1 MWSTLFIIDPLYT
14 LPLLVG
20 MIAILAR
27 PTGRFAA
34 RALSTSLVFSTL
46 YLGWSWTAKAIV
58 ENKVASVLNGS
69 GGRVLTTPAPFN
81 TLVWRILVVEDDTYK
96 EGYYS
101 VLAPNRSIEF
111 AEHDKNLALIKA
123 ADHLAAVDRLQWF
136 SHGFIKGSMREDYL
150 VITDL
155 RMGVEGSY
163 VFNHAV
169 ASKPSESF
177 EPIVSR
183 QLPQSFSGEDISRLW
198 EQIKAMH

>member
-1 MWSTLFIIDPLYT
+1 
-14 LPLLVG
+14 
-20 MIAILAR
+20 
-27 PTGRFAA
+27 
-34 RALSTSLVFSTL
+34 
-46 YLGWSWTAKAIV
+46 
-58 ENKVASVLNGS
+58 
-69 GGRVLTTPAPFN
+69 
-81 TLVWRILVVEDDTYK
+81 
-96 EGYYS
+96 
-101 VLAPNRSIEF
+101 
-111 AEHDKNLALIKA
+111 
-123 ADHLAAVDRLQWF
+123 
-136 SHGFIKGSMREDYL
+136 MREDYL